1 MTWVGV
7 EPSSLFIAPG
17 PPFLNTKQWQR
28 PYLKQDVVAETV
40 IRLWLRNWGTLP
52 VGSTYCSLTIF
63 RFSTVFS
70 CFLVRFE
77 RQKYLVRFRQ
87 QKYMVGFRTQKNL
100 VRFRRQTYFI
110 LSKMVWVRTDSF
122 TPLNMCYNG

>member
-40 IRLWLRNWGTLP
+40 QYKTLAQKL
-52 VGSTYCSLTIF
+52 GNA
-63 RFSTVFS
+63 S
-70 CFLVRFE
+70 CWQHILFTHYFPFL
-77 RQKYLVRFRQ
+77 Y
-87 QKYMVGFRTQKNL
+87 
-100 VRFRRQTYFI
+100 
-110 LSKMVWVRTDSF
+110 SF
-122 TPLNMCYNG
+122 QLLFGEV